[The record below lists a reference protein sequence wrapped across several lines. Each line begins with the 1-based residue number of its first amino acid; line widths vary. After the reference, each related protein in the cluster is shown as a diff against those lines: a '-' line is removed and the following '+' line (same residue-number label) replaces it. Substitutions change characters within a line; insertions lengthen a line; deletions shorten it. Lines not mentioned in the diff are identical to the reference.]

1 MNTILIFHLSA
12 LVFVITL
19 LVILVTELIIKKKQ
33 LNNKDLEHLK
43 ILQGHLELYKDCIQQ
58 GQIEMLSTFIESTL
72 HTVNKSI
79 NLLEEKGK

>member
-1 MNTILIFHLSA
+1 MFKVLLYKYNKLI
-12 LVFVITL
+12 T
-19 LVILVTELIIKKKQ
+19 KK
-33 LNNKDLEHLK
+33 NNEDMKEKELEHLK

-58 GQIEMLSTFIESTL
+58 GQIEMLSTFIETTL

>member
-1 MNTILIFHLSA
+1 MK
-12 LVFVITL
+12 
-19 LVILVTELIIKKKQ
+19 EKE
-33 LNNKDLEHLK
+33 LEHLK

-58 GQIEMLSTFIESTL
+58 GQIEMLSTFIETTL